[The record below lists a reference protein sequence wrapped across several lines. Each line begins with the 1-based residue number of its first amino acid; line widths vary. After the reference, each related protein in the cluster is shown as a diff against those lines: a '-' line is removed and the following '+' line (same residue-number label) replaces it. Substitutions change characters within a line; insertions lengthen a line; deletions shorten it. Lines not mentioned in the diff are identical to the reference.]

1 MRFHHTNTF
10 PGTVEQVHAMLADP
24 GFREEV
30 CESIHSLECSVEVV
44 DAAPGVVVEVRQT
57 QVARKIPPMAKTLIG
72 EHVEIVQREEWTG
85 DREGTFEMGIP
96 GKPGHLRGTVTLQQQ
111 GDVCVQSYDGEV
123 KVNVPLVGGRLEGLV
138 SDLLRKALAA
148 EERVGVSW
156 LGR

>member
-30 CESIHSLECSVEVV
+30 CASIHSLECAVDVVETGT
-44 DAAPGVVVEVRQT
+44 GVVVEVRQT
-57 QVARKIPPMAKTLIG
+57 QATRKIPPMAQKLIG
-72 EHVEIVQREEWTG
+72 EHVEIVQREQWTG
-85 DREGTFEMGIP
+85 DRGGTFEMGIP

-123 KVNVPLVGGRLEGLV
+123 KVNVPLVGGKLEGLV
-138 SDLLRKALAA
+138 ADLLRKALAA

-156 LGR
+156 LSR